1 MTVDSEEDGQGDS
14 SESSSE
20 EKPAKRRKCGDD
32 EKKVPFVT
40 HATPPEIVKEFMFE
54 LKSKWA
60 IFGTSEV
67 GVAARGAL
75 ALKAPVVMFA
85 NNVKHEEILR
95 EGMEAGIVETCLAGG
110 DFSSKSIADEWAA
123 ANASSDSDSSES
135 DSGDQTSNQSA
146 DNTKGSKK
154 EKKSSKKEK
163 DNKEKKNSN
172 KKTKKKDK
180 KGKKAKK
187 DKKDKTGKKDKKD
200 NKKDNKKK
208 THAETIAALP
218 DEDVLKGLIAKG
230 SGTQG

>member
-20 EKPAKRRKCGDD
+20 EKPAKKRKCGDD

-154 EKKSSKKEK
+154 EKKKFQEREGQQREEK
-163 DNKEKKNSN
+163 QQQ
-172 KKTKKKDK
+172 
-180 KGKKAKK
+180 
-187 DKKDKTGKKDKKD
+187 
-200 NKKDNKKK
+200 
-208 THAETIAALP
+208 
-218 DEDVLKGLIAKG
+218 EDQEEG
-230 SGTQG
+230 